1 MQIGWIKLIIKMK
14 IIIKII
20 QILLMIIITRRIR
33 MDSSNAPK
41 SYTQSPKPLTKT
53 RHTIAQD
60 AHYRDHRISKS
71 IT

>member
-1 MQIGWIKLIIKMK
+1 MQIGWIKLIIKTK
-14 IIIKII
+14 IIMKII

-33 MDSSNAPK
+33 MDTSNAPK
-41 SYTQSPKPLTKT
+41 SDIQSPMSLTKT
-53 RHTIAQD
+53 RQTIAQD